1 MVEVIG
7 IVEQGQIKLPPTVH
21 LSEGQS
27 VRVLLDG
34 LESSYPLPPL
44 EDEEWT
50 EEEMRAEVDSAQS
63 NGYEVLAGN
72 SRPRESDPA
81 YLLSLPKAERDR
93 IMEAQAI
100 HAAPL
105 YEADLALPV
114 AERELTAF
122 TALDG
127 EPFLED
133 YHAG

>member
-7 IVEQGQIKLPPTVH
+7 IVERGQIKLPPTVH

-34 LESSYPLPPL
+34 LESSPLLPL

-50 EEEMRAEVDSAQS
+50 EEEMRNEVTSAQS
-63 NGYEVLAGN
+63 NGHEVLADNG
-72 SRPRESDPA
+72 RPREADPA
-81 YLLSLPKAERDR
+81 YLLSLPKVERDR
-93 IMEAQAI
+93 ILEAQAI

-127 EPFLED
+127 EHFLED

>member
-1 MVEVIG
+1 MIE
-7 IVEQGQIKLPPTVH
+7 LPPDVEDRLREKAAQRGQAVEDYLRLI
-21 LSEGQS
+21 LSDPNQN
-27 VRVLLDG
+27 
-34 LESSYPLPPL
+34 
-44 EDEEWT
+44 
-50 EEEMRAEVDSAQS
+50 
-63 NGYEVLAGN
+63 NGHGKLANGR
-72 SRPRESDPA
+72 SLESDPA